1 MARSRKKQGVQRP
14 EPEKIGGRLDLGE
27 EMPELA
33 NEDVLFPEGEEMSP
47 RAEPRP
53 IGETLAKVSPEVM
66 EEINKMN
73 LAINTHTGDVLN
85 WASGEVTKLET
96 LVKQI
101 EEEQAPKPE
110 PEPEPVRRW
119 WWSRCWRWIRGVR
132 E

>member
-27 EMPELA
+27 EIA
-33 NEDVLFPEGEEMSP
+33 QAEDVLFPEGEEMSP

-101 EEEQAPKPE
+101 EEAQAPKPE
-110 PEPEPVRRW
+110 PEPEPTRRW

>member
-14 EPEKIGGRLDLGE
+14 EPEAIGGRLDLGE
-27 EMPELA
+27 EI
-33 NEDVLFPEGEEMSP
+33 DVLFPEGEEMSP

-53 IGETLAKVSPEVM
+53 IADTLAKVTPEVM
-66 EEINKMN
+66 AEINTMN
-73 LAINTHTGDVLN
+73 LAINTYTGDVLN
-85 WASGEVTKLET
+85 WTSGEITKLET

-101 EEEQAPKPE
+101 EETQAPKPE
-110 PEPEPVRRW
+110 PAPEPARRW

>member
-1 MARSRKKQGVQRP
+1 MAKSRKKKVTPP
-14 EPEKIGGRLDLGE
+14 EPEKIGGRIDLGE
-27 EMPELA
+27 ELA
-33 NEDVLFPEGEEMSP
+33 EPEDVLFPEGEEMSP

-53 IGETLAKVSPEVM
+53 ISETLANVSPEVM
-66 EEINKMN
+66 AEINAMN

-110 PEPEPVRRW
+110 PVPEPRKW
-119 WWSRCWRWIRGVR
+119 WWSRCWRWIWSTRNGVR

>member
-27 EMPELA
+27 EIE

>member
-27 EMPELA
+27 VVDEEIET
-33 NEDVLFPEGEEMSP
+33 EDALFPEGEEMSP

-53 IGETLAKVSPEVM
+53 IGETLANVSPEVM

-85 WASGEVTKLET
+85 WATNEVTKLET

-110 PEPEPVRRW
+110 PEPARRW